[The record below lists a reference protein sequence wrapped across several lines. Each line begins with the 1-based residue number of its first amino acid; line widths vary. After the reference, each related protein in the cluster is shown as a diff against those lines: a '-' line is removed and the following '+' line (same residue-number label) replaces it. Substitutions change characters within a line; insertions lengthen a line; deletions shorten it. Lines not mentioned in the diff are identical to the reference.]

1 MNLELL
7 ESRTLL
13 AGDTTAQEAEVDVEE
28 QTCSWDHLKECSFP
42 TRVAVVAA
50 NVVVAPLAFVYGVGA
65 KAANLATGITELVLD
80 TATCQ
85 LNPSEEN
92 CTPHRDLNPD
102 VVTMIG
108 GTAGAITATYFAAK
122 KLHTM
127 APLDALTSSATA
139 VVLGQATDLYT
150 ITHGGKLA
158 IQRLAISL
166 KEFNSYFSDEP
177 TTPINT

>member
-127 APLDALTSSATA
+127 PCLEAFNSLGYAAF
-139 VVLGQATDLYT
+139 LGQAADFHT
-150 ITHGGKLA
+150 ITHGGKLG